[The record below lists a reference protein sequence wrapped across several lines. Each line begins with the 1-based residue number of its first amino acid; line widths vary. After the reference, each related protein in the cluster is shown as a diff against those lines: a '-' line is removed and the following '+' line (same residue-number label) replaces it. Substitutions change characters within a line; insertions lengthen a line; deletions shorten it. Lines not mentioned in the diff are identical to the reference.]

1 MSKRSAVVR
10 IISVRVRTR
19 AYLADRIEVQEGVAL
34 HGEVRVQVLE
44 AVDRLLQV
52 ILPVKIIP
60 RDVVVLRGANG
71 VLGVL
76 DVVVDAV
83 DPIERPSADGD
94 VILLRQ
100 DGDHGLLERV
110 DGRLDLEEL
119 IRVGQA
125 WIK

>member
-1 MSKRSAVVR
+1 MERYESKSSRRFTA
-10 IISVRVRTR
+10 
-19 AYLADRIEVQEGVAL
+19 
-34 HGEVRVQVLE
+34 
-44 AVDRLLQV
+44 LLQV
-52 ILPVKIIP
+52 VLPVKIIP

-76 DVVVDAV
+76 DVVVGTV
-83 DPIERPSADGD
+83 DPIDRPSADGD